1 MRNTIRLKILFLVG
15 MFVFIGRNAFAY
27 TWISWPRPLTPELII
42 LRNILAVICI
52 VLVLIAI
59 KAKKDGDED
68 LKKGKDF
75 DESVQNFKKHEQEKP
90 KE

>member
-1 MRNTIRLKILFLVG
+1 MKMILF
-15 MFVFIGRNAFAY
+15 FIGTMVFNCKNVYAY

-42 LRNILAVICI
+42 LRNILAVICV